1 MKATILTSVFAVLVS
16 TMNLSARNV
25 MTYSNVESGEFGVK
39 KEYVSINKETSKPES
54 KEYYHYDQNGNIVE
68 KTVSIWNDNTGWENF
83 ATYSYQ
89 YGDANKVAYVAYTKW
104 DKDNARWSDKS
115 DITVHIYNDKDEFL
129 TTKQIQVENKTTFNL
144 ISQK

>member
-16 TMNLSARNV
+16 ITNLSARNV

-54 KEYYHYDQNGNIVE
+54 KEYYHNDQNGNIVE
-68 KTVSIWNDNTGWENF
+68 KTVSVWNDNAGWENF

-129 TTKQIQVENKTTFNL
+129 TTKQIQVENKTAFNL